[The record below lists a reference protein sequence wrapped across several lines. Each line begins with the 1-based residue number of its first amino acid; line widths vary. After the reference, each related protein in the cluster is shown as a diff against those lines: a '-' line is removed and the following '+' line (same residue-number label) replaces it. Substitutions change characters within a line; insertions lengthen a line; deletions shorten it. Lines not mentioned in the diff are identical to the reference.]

1 MGMTS
6 IFAIAGSALNAQSE
20 RMNVA
25 ASNLANADS
34 VSGPDGQPY
43 RAKQVV
49 FQVAAPAGQFIGGV
63 QVSDVLE
70 STQPDKLVYQPGN
83 PLADDKGYVRMPNV
97 NVVNEMVDSMSASRS
112 YQANIEV
119 LNTAKTLM
127 QKTLTLGQ

>member
-1 MGMTS
+1 MSMTS
-6 IFAIAGSALNAQSE
+6 IFDISGSALTAQSQ

-34 VSGPDGQPY
+34 VTGPDGQPY
-43 RAKQVV
+43 HAKEVI
-49 FQVAAPAGQFIGGV
+49 FQVAAPAGQEIGGV
-63 QVSDVLE
+63 RVSGVVE
-70 STQPDKLVYQPGN
+70 SPAAEKLVYQPGN

-97 NVVNEMVDSMSASRS
+97 NVVDEMVNSMSASRS

>member
-6 IFAIAGSALNAQSE
+6 IFDIAGSALTAQSQ

-34 VSGPDGQPY
+34 VTGPDGQPY

-49 FQVAAPAGQFIGGV
+49 FQVAAPAGQEIGGV
-63 QVSDVLE
+63 QVSNVIE

-83 PLADDKGYVRMPNV
+83 PLADEKGYVRMPNV
-97 NVVNEMVDSMSASRS
+97 NVVDETVNSMSASRS

-119 LNTAKTLM
+119 LNSAKTLM